1 MNEGIEVFLNGGEK
15 EGRKPE
21 KLIRRIDSF
30 LLDYG
35 LAYSGVRNLYIP
47 TEAVGRDHAVFAA
60 CDALKKADWLKDGL
74 AYVSV
79 MNQTDV
85 CPLEQIRPDDMSEP
99 SAAKLAYYEEYY
111 RSSRELAH
119 GIVVDEER
127 KLRDGYISYLLAG
140 KYGIRPDIYEALAGS
155 PLRKVVKGRHAV
167 QDGGTWRIKKGR
179 RYSWT
184 YSLKAP
190 VVPGDILKVRT
201 KKGQMYMCV
210 EQIAYVTGEEFCDD
224 YSAVIKHMKKR
235 LKI

>member
-1 MNEGIEVFLNGGEK
+1 MKKFISVCLVCFCLFLAGCSEQVPEENTIAVDKKGVVTYTVVEDFEKDFYDAEELQSDIEK
-15 EGRKPE
+15 EIADYNQKFGSDPLTLK
-21 KLIRRIDSF
+21 SF
-30 LLDYG
+30 
-35 LAYSGVRNLYIP
+35 
-47 TEAVGRDHAVFAA
+47 EAEDGKAVMQLQFAEA
-60 CDALKKADWLKDGL
+60 
-74 AYVSV
+74 
-79 MNQTDV
+79 
-85 CPLEQIRPDDMSEP
+85 R
-99 SAAKLAYYEEYY
+99 YYEEYY

-210 EQIAYVTGEEFCDD
+210 EQIAYVTGEEFCAD